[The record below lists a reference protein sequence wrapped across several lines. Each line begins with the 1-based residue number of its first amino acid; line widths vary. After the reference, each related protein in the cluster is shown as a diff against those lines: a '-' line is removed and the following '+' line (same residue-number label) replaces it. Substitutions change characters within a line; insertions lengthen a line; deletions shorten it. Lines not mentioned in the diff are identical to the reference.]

1 MNKGNDLGLRMP
13 AEWEHHDVIL
23 MTWPNPTTDW
33 AETIDEITACYKA
46 IIEEIT
52 KYEPVILIAS
62 EQFAPDFDFPNL
74 KVLHLPYNDTWIR
87 DYGPITVVD
96 HNNHIR
102 HLDFAFNGWGLK
114 FAADKDN
121 LVTMQLTNHLRLNR
135 INHLGFI
142 IEGGS
147 IESDGKG
154 TIMTTSTC
162 LLSPNRNG
170 DMSRADIEE
179 YLHQTLGVDH
189 VLWVNCQPL
198 QGDDTDAHIDTIAR
212 LAPEDT
218 IIYVGCDDKANP
230 NYVTLQQL
238 EAEIRSFKTKNG
250 QSYRLLRLPSPAPI
264 GTDPATYANYLVTP
278 KAVFVPQYDQPINDK
293 KAIEIVTEA
302 YPDRQVIGLDC
313 RALIKQHGS
322 LHCATMQIIL

>member
-1 MNKGNDLGLRMP
+1 MP
-13 AEWEHHDVIL
+13 AEWENHDAIL
-23 MTWPNPTTDW
+23 MTWPNPSTDW
-33 AETIDEITACYKA
+33 VETIDEITECYKA

-52 KYEPVILIAS
+52 KYEQVILIAS
-62 EQFAPDFDFPNL
+62 EQYKPDLNIPNL
-74 KVLHLPYNDTWIR
+74 KILHLPYNDTWIR

-96 HNNHIR
+96 GSGKLQ

-121 LVTMQLTNHLRLNR
+121 LVTMQLTNHLGLNR

-142 IEGGS
+142 LEGGS
-147 IESDGKG
+147 IESDGNG

-170 DMSRADIEE
+170 DMSKTDIDD
-179 YLHQTLGVDH
+179 YLKQTLGARH
-189 VLWVNCQPL
+189 LLWVDCKPL
-198 QGDDTDAHIDTIAR
+198 EGDDTDAHIDTIAR
-212 LAPEDT
+212 LAPDKT

-230 NYVTLQQL
+230 NYATLEQL
-238 EAEIRSFKTKNG
+238 EAEIKSLKDDNG
-250 QSYRLLRLPSPAPI
+250 RPYRLLRLPSPTPI
-264 GTDPATYANYLVTP
+264 GTDPATYANYLVTS
-278 KAVFVPQYDQPINDK
+278 KAVFVPQYEQPVNDN
-293 KAIEIVTEA
+293 KAIEIIA
-302 YPDRQVIGLDC
+302 KAFPGRQVIGLDC